1 MIVFDAIGD
10 FFGSIT
16 DWMNDTLD
24 YGGPIAAI
32 AAVVICTIAGIIWA

>member
-16 DWMNDTLD
+16 DWMNETLD
-24 YGGPIAAI
+24 FGGPAVAI
-32 AAVVICTIAGIIWA
+32 AAVVICATAGIIWA